1 MLALSKDDDRVPPRD
16 RGEARQNSPGRPRSG
31 AVAGNGIPATAHS
44 LAVERDRLVKK
55 LDSIGSLTD
64 EERAALRELP
74 LDVRMLGDGEDIVR
88 DGDRPSKC
96 CLVLDGF
103 VCRYKL
109 LQDGK
114 RQILSFHTPGDIPD
128 LQSLHLR
135 TMDHSIGALAVS
147 RVGFI
152 AHQDLRALI
161 GQFPDLGNLFWRDT
175 LIDAAIFR
183 EWMVGLGRRNAHQ
196 RIAHLLCEMALR
208 FEGVGLAQDHTFP
221 MPVTQAELADALGLT
236 LVHVNRVLRDLR
248 LMELVRMESRT
259 VSVLNWDRLV
269 ALGEFDPTYL
279 HQD

>member
-16 RGEARQNSPGRPRSG
+16 RGEARQNSTGRPRSG
-31 AVAGNGIPATAHS
+31 AVAGNGIPATAPS

-55 LDSIGSLTD
+55 LD
-64 EERAALRELP
+64 
-74 LDVRMLGDGEDIVR
+74 
-88 DGDRPSKC
+88 
-96 CLVLDGF
+96 
-103 VCRYKL
+103 
-109 LQDGK
+109 
-114 RQILSFHTPGDIPD
+114 
-128 LQSLHLR
+128 
-135 TMDHSIGALAVS
+135 SIGALAVS

-236 LVHVNRVLRDLR
+236 LVHVNGFCAI
-248 LMELVRMESRT
+248 S
-259 VSVLNWDRLV
+259 
-269 ALGEFDPTYL
+269 G
-279 HQD
+279 